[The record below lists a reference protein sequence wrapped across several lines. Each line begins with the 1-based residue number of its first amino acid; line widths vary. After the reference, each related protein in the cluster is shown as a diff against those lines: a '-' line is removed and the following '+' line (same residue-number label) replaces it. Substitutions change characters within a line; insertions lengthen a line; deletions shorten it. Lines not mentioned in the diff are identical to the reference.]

1 MKLTFLSNYINHHQ
15 IPFCNACYDRLKED
29 FCFVQAQPME
39 QERLAMGWHNEAD
52 SLPFVKCLYEEE
64 AECRERILSC
74 DVLLAGWSDREDL
87 VQERLGGGKPVIRIS
102 ERLYREG
109 QWKAVSPRGL
119 IHKYKEHTRYR

>member
-87 VQERLGGGKPVIRIS
+87 VQERLGGGKPVIRGS
-102 ERLYREG
+102 GRLFPQG
-109 QWKAVSPRGL
+109 D
-119 IHKYKEHTRYR
+119 

>member
-1 MKLTFLSNYINHHQ
+1 MNRAADRSRKAGMEENVKAVFISNYINHHQ

-64 AECRERILSC
+64 ATLSGPRRVPISSSAPTGRIWCRR
-74 DVLLAGWSDREDL
+74 DL
-87 VQERLGGGKPVIRIS
+87 GAESL
-102 ERLYREG
+102 
-109 QWKAVSPRGL
+109 
-119 IHKYKEHTRYR
+119 